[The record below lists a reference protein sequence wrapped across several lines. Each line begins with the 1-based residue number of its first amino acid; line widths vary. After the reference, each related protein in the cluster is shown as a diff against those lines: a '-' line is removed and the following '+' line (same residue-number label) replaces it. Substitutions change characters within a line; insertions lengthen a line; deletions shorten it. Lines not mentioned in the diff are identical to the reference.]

1 MFNIDLIE
9 SYVENYLRQTN
20 TQTRYSINHKSL
32 RLLSTIF
39 VKLHFKQT
47 LFRHFYSYEIG
58 FEEKFRVIGAKSNLN
73 IEFEFFI
80 FRKIVI

>member
-1 MFNIDLIE
+1 MVQAMLKHTIHMFNIDLIE

-58 FEEKFRVIGAKSNLN
+58 VEDKIKSY
-73 IEFEFFI
+73 
-80 FRKIVI
+80 